1 MATSNLDLLI
11 LVDSEDRA
19 LGTATRAA
27 CHAPGGQ
34 RHRAFSVYLFD
45 VAGRL
50 VVQRRQASKQL
61 WPLYW
66 SNSCC
71 SHPRAGEDVASAARR
86 RVREELGVD
95 VPLTQ
100 AFHYEYRADF
110 GAVGTEHEVVH
121 VFLGRVV
128 AHELAPNPEEV
139 AELRLLARAELE
151 AELADPTLT
160 TPWFRIAWPRLLA
173 EGWIDDAGPRAREA
187 ER

>member
-1 MATSNLDLLI
+1 VATSNQDQLI
-11 LVDSEDRA
+11 LVDGEDRA

-45 VAGRL
+45 GAGRL
-50 VVQRRQASKQL
+50 VVQRRQASKLL

-71 SHPRAGEDVASAARR
+71 SHPRAGEDVATAARR
-86 RVREELGVD
+86 RVQEELGVD
-95 VPLTQ
+95 VPLTP

-121 VFLGRVV
+121 VFLGRVEEHDLV
-128 AHELAPNPEEV
+128 PNPDEV
-139 AELRLLARAELE
+139 AELRMLTRVELE
-151 AELADPTLT
+151 AELADPART
-160 TPWFRIAWPRLLA
+160 TPWFRIAWPRLTA
-173 EGWIDDAGPRAREA
+173 EGWIDDAGPRACR
-187 ER
+187 

>member
-1 MATSNLDLLI
+1 VVTSNQDQLI

-45 VAGRL
+45 SAGRL
-50 VVQRRQASKQL
+50 VVQQRQASKLL

-71 SHPRAGEDVASAARR
+71 SHPRAGEDVATAARR
-86 RVREELGVD
+86 RVREELGVNL
-95 VPLTQ
+95 PLTH

-110 GAVGTEHEVVH
+110 GRVGTEHEVVH
-121 VFLGRVV
+121 VFLGRVEE
-128 AHELAPNPEEV
+128 HELVPNPEEV
-139 AELRLLARAELE
+139 ADLRLLTRTELE

-160 TPWFRIAWPRLLA
+160 TPWFRIAWPRLRA
-173 EGWIDDAGPRAREA
+173 EGWIDDAGPCARG
-187 ER
+187 